1 MKHYTSIVLTI
12 CALTLMGA
20 CKKGD
25 DIDKIFEGKTWYFA
39 NGKVQGRPISG
50 DDLKKFYQ
58 SNDTYRI
65 VFGTDN
71 LQGTLSSGNNFI
83 GTWKADGK
91 KQTMEFR
98 LSEPAGLTSE
108 LDRALYNTLRK
119 TVRYEGDENNM
130 TLKADELNYISCSST
145 RTKESAY

>member
-1 MKHYTSIVLTI
+1 MKHYPLI
-12 CALTLMGA
+12 ALTLCSLVLISA
-20 CKKGD
+20 CKKED

-39 NGKVQGRPISG
+39 NGVVQGRPISG
-50 DDLKKFYQ
+50 DNLKQFYKN
-58 SNDTYRI
+58 NDTYRI
-65 VFGTDN
+65 VFGKDN
-71 LQGTLSSGNNFI
+71 LQGTLSTGNTFI

-98 LSEPAGLTSE
+98 LSEPADLTSE

-119 TVRYEGDENNM
+119 TVRYEGDENQM
-130 TLKADELNYISCSST
+130 TLKADDQNHISCSST